1 VKVGITIYGNR
12 MVYNKDMVMK
22 KTVIFLFASL
32 MLQLSCSHDVVSKH
46 NASKTQLL
54 PVSQE
59 QYIRDKQQ
67 IEKYVLNNI
76 EYYRLHP
83 YDYDTIPID
92 CANFFEPY
100 STFYNF
106 LVKDYVKAPIPA
118 YQYLKI
124 TVDTIVYDS
133 CGLKCFIIC
142 GIEEKVINS
151 ESLMT
156 RQPGRNF
163 DAKSFIGVRTDLN
176 DSLTIYPFVKYSI
189 FGYDDF
195 KEAVSDLE
203 YLYFNKLKGETLSA
217 SHYRSKGFEQNVN
230 DCDFFEKSIIF
241 KKFND
246 STYNYEYCYDNLIDY
261 PYMK

>member
-1 VKVGITIYGNR
+1 MLQNSY
-12 MVYNKDMVMK
+12 MSMNKI
-22 KTVIFLFASL
+22 VIVLFASIIF
-32 MLQLSCSHDVVSKH
+32 QLSCSHD
-46 NASKTQLL
+46 ASKTKLL
-54 PVSQE
+54 PISQE
-59 QYIRDKQQ
+59 QYTKDKRQ
-67 IEKYVLNNI
+67 IENYVLNNI
-76 EYYRLHP
+76 EYYRLNP
-83 YDYDTIPID
+83 YVCDSLYVD

-106 LVKDYVKAPIPA
+106 LVKEYVKAPIPA

-151 ESLMT
+151 ESLVT

>member
-1 VKVGITIYGNR
+1 

-67 IEKYVLNNI
+67 IENYVLNNI

-92 CANFFEPY
+92 CANYFEPY
-100 STFYNF
+100 STFYN
-106 LVKDYVKAPIPA
+106 LINKEYVKAPIPA

-124 TVDTIVYDS
+124 SVDTIVYNS
-133 CGLKCFIIC
+133 NGLKCFIFC
-142 GIEEKVINS
+142 GIEEKIINS
-151 ESLMT
+151 DSLMT
-156 RQPGRNF
+156 CQPGRNC

-176 DSLTIYPFVKYSI
+176 DSLTIYPFVKYNI
-189 FGYDDF
+189 FGYSDI
-195 KEAVSDLE
+195 KEACNDLK
-203 YLYFNKLKGETLSA
+203 YLYFNRLKGETLSA

-241 KKFND
+241 QPYDD
-246 STYNYEYCYDNLIDY
+246 STFNYQYCYQDLINY
-261 PYMK
+261 PYMR